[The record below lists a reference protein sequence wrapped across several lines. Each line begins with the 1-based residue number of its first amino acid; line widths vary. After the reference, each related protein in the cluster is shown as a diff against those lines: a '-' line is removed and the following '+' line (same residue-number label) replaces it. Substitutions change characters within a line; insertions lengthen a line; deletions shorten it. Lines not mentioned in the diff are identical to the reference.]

1 MYGMGKAKKT
11 TIYLPDRL
19 KRDIERVA
27 QNERRSEAD
36 VIRDA
41 VENSIFERRAYEL
54 AVFDEFNAAKAREII
69 ERYSDLNVG
78 LADASIAVLAE
89 RYETRDVLT
98 LDERHFRAI
107 RPAPRRR
114 FRILPADA

>member
-1 MYGMGKAKKT
+1 MYGMRKPRKT

-41 VENSIFERRAYEL
+41 VENSIYERRAPEPRIPLVSY
-54 AVFDEFNAAKAREII
+54 
-69 ERYSDLNVG
+69 G
-78 LADASIAVLAE
+78 LGAPDIAE
-89 RYETRDVLT
+89 RAEEL
-98 LDERHFRAI
+98 LDGFGR
-107 RPAPRRR
+107 
-114 FRILPADA
+114 

>member
-1 MYGMGKAKKT
+1 MMYGMSKAKKT

-41 VENSIFERRAYEL
+41 VENSIYERRAPEPRIPLVSY
-54 AVFDEFNAAKAREII
+54 
-69 ERYSDLNVG
+69 G
-78 LADASIAVLAE
+78 LGAPDIAE
-89 RYETRDVLT
+89 RAEEL
-98 LDERHFRAI
+98 LDGSGR
-107 RPAPRRR
+107 
-114 FRILPADA
+114 

>member
-27 QNERRSEAD
+27 QTERRSEAD

-41 VENSIFERRAYEL
+41 VENSIYERRAPEPRIPLVSY
-54 AVFDEFNAAKAREII
+54 
-69 ERYSDLNVG
+69 G
-78 LADASIAVLAE
+78 LGAPDIAE
-89 RYETRDVLT
+89 RAEEL
-98 LDERHFRAI
+98 LDGFGR
-107 RPAPRRR
+107 
-114 FRILPADA
+114 